1 MSDASHAHSHDAGHA
16 ASHGALG
23 AAHHGHKIMPLLTLR
38 AVLTVLLAL
47 TGLTVFAAVGEQW
60 VMSTFDVVL
69 PGWVNL
75 VVALSIATV
84 KGVLVLAYFMQLKY
98 DNPINTCVFLF
109 CMLGFFLFL
118 GFTAIDLGNRHR
130 VYPYKSGE
138 IQKGGMGGIV
148 RQTTA
153 GAETVQGNMT
163 SYVRTKMIE
172 KMGGDMKA
180 FTEAEAAAHAKSHAK
195 HKELEPEV
203 SSAGMSRPRS
213 GLSGALDAAA
223 PAKDGH
229 GAESP
234 ATHDAKPSH

>member
-1 MSDASHAHSHDAGHA
+1 MSDASHSHHHDHGHGDGHS
-16 ASHGALG
+16 
-23 AAHHGHKIMPLLTLR
+23 HGHKIMPLLTLR
-38 AVLTVLLAL
+38 AVLAVLLVL

-60 VMSTFDVVL
+60 VMNTFDVTL

-118 GFTAIDLGNRHR
+118 GFTAIDLGNRDL
-130 VYPYKSGE
+130 VYSYKSGE
-138 IQKGGMGGIV
+138 IQKGGMGGLV
-148 RQTTA
+148 RQTSA
-153 GAETVQGNMT
+153 GTETVQGNMT

-180 FTEAEAAAHAKSHAK
+180 FSEAEAAAHAKSHAK
-195 HKELEPEV
+195 HKEHAPEV

-213 GLSGALDAAA
+213 GLSGALET
-223 PAKDGH
+223 
-229 GAESP
+229 AESP
-234 ATHDAKPSH
+234 APADAKPSH